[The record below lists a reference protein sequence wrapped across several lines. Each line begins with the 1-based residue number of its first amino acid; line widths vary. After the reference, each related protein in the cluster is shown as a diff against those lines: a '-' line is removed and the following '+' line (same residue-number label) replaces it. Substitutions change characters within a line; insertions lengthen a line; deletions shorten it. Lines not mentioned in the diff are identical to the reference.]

1 MTRSAAPHGIHP
13 SGTTAARRR
22 DLHTA
27 SVQSAHPSQATPHG
41 EPPSAIVIGDRCID
55 HNTVGRQAL
64 ASTWG
69 SPTLFI
75 ARHLR
80 LEHGLRPVV
89 SGPYASDLLP
99 FLDEFACDQG
109 PSGQRSLSYRN
120 VVEPTRRTETDHVTD
135 QQRVQY
141 WRPADRPLQPIAC
154 QPPGGAFDLLYF
166 CPLVPDHDRTDDIE
180 TIAAARQDRLPVRV
194 LLAQGL
200 MRTSGPTTHDVYRQV
215 LRRDIDDDEA
225 ATWSCFDLVVFSD
238 DDLTDALAKATRWS
252 ANDAARDTGFVV
264 TQGPRGAT
272 LCHHGTATHIPTQP
286 VADELAP
293 VGAGDV
299 FGATVGLE
307 FHAAY
312 VAEGMDRFGALLRA
326 VARATEAAST
336 YVGAGRTPTVPEP
349 VIVRGLR

>member
-1 MTRSAAPHGIHP
+1 M
-13 SGTTAARRR
+13 
-22 DLHTA
+22 
-27 SVQSAHPSQATPHG
+27 
-41 EPPSAIVIGDRCID
+41 
-55 HNTVGRQAL
+55 
-64 ASTWG
+64 
-69 SPTLFI
+69 
-75 ARHLR
+75 
-80 LEHGLRPVV
+80 
-89 SGPYASDLLP
+89 
-99 FLDEFACDQG
+99 
-109 PSGQRSLSYRN
+109 
-120 VVEPTRRTETDHVTD
+120 
-135 QQRVQY
+135 
-141 WRPADRPLQPIAC
+141 
-154 QPPGGAFDLLYF
+154 
-166 CPLVPDHDRTDDIE
+166 
-180 TIAAARQDRLPVRV
+180 

-272 LCHHGTATHIPTQP
+272 LCHQGTATNILTQP
-286 VADELAP
+286 VADDLAP

-312 VAEGMDRFGALLRA
+312 VAEGMDRSAALLRA

>member
-120 VVEPTRRTETDHVTD
+120 VVEPTRRTSNERVAD

-154 QPPGGAFDLLYF
+154 QPPGGVSLWFLSSRCGRF
-166 CPLVPDHDRTDDIE
+166 CLVVGAVAEHGVEDVDASSGQADEGR
-180 TIAAARQDRLPVRV
+180 VV
-194 LLAQGL
+194 LLSRG
-200 MRTSGPTTHDVYRQV
+200 SFP
-215 LRRDIDDDEA
+215 
-225 ATWSCFDLVVFSD
+225 VV
-238 DDLTDALAKATRWS
+238 
-252 ANDAARDTGFVV
+252 
-264 TQGPRGAT
+264 
-272 LCHHGTATHIPTQP
+272 
-286 VADELAP
+286 
-293 VGAGDV
+293 VGA
-299 FGATVGLE
+299 
-307 FHAAY
+307 
-312 VAEGMDRFGALLRA
+312 
-326 VARATEAAST
+326 
-336 YVGAGRTPTVPEP
+336 
-349 VIVRGLR
+349 